1 MQEKDIVQS
10 LSNLKRVVETQVDLS
25 YFNSIVGQVF
35 SDQKVY
41 ANIQSDVQFI
51 NQIGGQLF
59 KDRKS
64 TRLNSSHT

>member
-1 MQEKDIVQS
+1 MQEKDIAQS
-10 LSNLKRVVETQVDLS
+10 LSNLKKVVETQVDLS

-41 ANIQSDVQFI
+41 ANIQSDIQFI

-59 KDRKS
+59 NYFNN
-64 TRLNSSHT
+64 TYLFAEIF